1 MKLLLTLRLVKVF
14 LFISIV
20 ASYNIQAQLTPGDIM
35 FVAFEF
41 DGDGTPDNP
50 FNCGD
55 GFAFVTLNNI
65 PDGTEIIFTEEDYHD
80 GEFGNGEG
88 DLIWTNDT
96 GGPIPIGCVVEI
108 TTNRENC
115 TICNT
120 LESSVGSAEFAGSY
134 GDWILTA
141 SNEEMY
147 AYIGDV
153 RDPVMWLAG
162 LTTNN
167 AAIRAGTNTPPEELA
182 SLMIDLTDVDIH
194 ADVAVYS
201 GDTGCPDK
209 KACLDLIL
217 DVESNWSAED
227 GVEHDCCD
235 GELVAYPEDIP
246 GKFGS
251 IMPVRLISFKA
262 AAREK
267 NIMLKWQ
274 TGSEINNDGFEV
286 QRSRDGQT
294 WSSIHFV
301 KGNGN
306 SNRQHSYEYIDK
318 TAPRGLSFYRLKQ
331 MDYNGAYSFS
341 SVVNARIKSSQ
352 PGLVISPNP
361 FTDRIQIAGIGGKMT
376 VYSQSGQ
383 LLQSITLNNDQYT
396 YDLSSLLPGVYF
408 VEIEDE
414 TGVIQK
420 TRLVKE

>member
-1 MKLLLTLRLVKVF
+1 
-14 LFISIV
+14 
-20 ASYNIQAQLTPGDIM
+20 M

-41 DGDGTPDNP
+41 DGDGTPENP
-50 FNCGD
+50 YNCGD

-65 PDGTEIIFTEEDYHD
+65 PNGTEIYFTEEDYNN
-80 GEFGNGEG
+80 GAFGDGEG
-88 DLIWTNDT
+88 DLIWINDT

-115 TICNT
+115 TICNS
-120 LESSVGSAEFAGSY
+120 LESSVGSVEFTGNY

-167 AAIRAGTNTPPEELA
+167 AAIRAGTNTPPEELS
-182 SLMIDLTDVDIH
+182 SLMIDLTGLDVH

-217 DVESNWSAED
+217 DVESNWTAED
-227 GVEHDCCD
+227 GPEHDCCD
-235 GELVAYPEDIP
+235 GEFIEYPEDIP

-251 IMPVRLISFKA
+251 IMPVRLVSFKA
-262 AAREK
+262 AAREN

-274 TGSEINNDGFEV
+274 TTTEINNDGFEI
-286 QRSRDGQT
+286 QRSRDGRS

-306 SNRQHSYEYIDK
+306 STRQHDYEFMDK
-318 TAPRGLSFYRLKQ
+318 TAIRGLNFYRLKQ
-331 MDYNGAYSFS
+331 MDYNGAHSYS
-341 SVVNARIKSSQ
+341 SVVNALIKPSTA
-352 PGLVISPNP
+352 GVVISPNP
-361 FTDRIQIAGIGGKMT
+361 FTDRIQIADVTGKMT
-376 VYSQSGQ
+376 VFSQTGQ
-383 LLQSITLNNDQYT
+383 LVRSISLNDDQYT
-396 YDLSSLLPGVYF
+396 YDLSSLQPGVYF
-408 VEIEDE
+408 IEIEDE

-420 TRLVKE
+420 TQLIKE